1 MYRVRNLAPLVLL
14 FALLSPAFAVANNK
28 PDKKQSGEKKLASEI
43 EQILSDPEA
52 ARGFWGIYAVS
63 MDSGKPLYALNQDK
77 LFTPASNTKLFTTA
91 DVFGL
96 IGPDYRFTT
105 TVETSGMLD
114 KYGRLNSDLV
124 LVGRGDPNLSGR
136 TLPYNMHTER
146 KTPPIQVL
154 QTLADQLVQQGS
166 DYVIGADD
174 MLRISV
180 WKEPDLSE
188 TLPVRPDGKISMPLL
203 NDIPAAGLTPLQLK
217 DSITEKLKKFI
228 ADPRVTVVVTAM
240 NSRRIFVTGEVTHT
254 GPMPLLPDMTM
265 LQALSQAGFTQ
276 FANLKGIYL
285 LRTENGKQEKLPFN
299 YKDVIKGNHPEQNI
313 VLKPGDTVVVP

>member
-1 MYRVRNLAPLVLL
+1 MKAKIAMKL
-14 FALLSPAFAVANNK
+14 ALLIGMGLLAAGMQAQDSIANK
-28 PDKKQSGEKKLASEI
+28 PDASK
-43 EQILSDPEA
+43 SDKGAAQAPE
-52 ARGFWGIYAVS
+52 
-63 MDSGKPLYALNQDK
+63 
-77 LFTPASNTKLFTTA
+77 TAS
-91 DVFGL
+91 D
-96 IGPDYRFTT
+96 
-105 TVETSGMLD
+105 
-114 KYGRLNSDLV
+114 
-124 LVGRGDPNLSGR
+124 
-136 TLPYNMHTER
+136 
-146 KTPPIQVL
+146 
-154 QTLADQLVQQGS
+154 S

-174 MLRISV
+174 VLRISV

-228 ADPRVTVVVTAM
+228 ADPRVTVVVQTM
-240 NSRRIFVTGEVTHT
+240 TSRRIFVTGEVVHT
-254 GPMPLLPDMTM
+254 GPMTLLPHMTM

-276 FANLKGIYL
+276 FANVKGIYL